1 MRRVNLMILLFRF
14 ALYYLLQPSRP
25 SMMMMNSLSN
35 QSVPIFTNKTNV
47 ASSVGTILAPLLL
60 NITTTTVAPD
70 TTTLDNITTVL
81 TTTTEPYSASSSSS
95 STQQTTESLSSELL
109 NHIGASTTSP
119 ISSSAS
125 TILSAAPN
133 ASDVQVTMPISLPT
147 STHHPMT
154 QPTSMK
160 TTKPGSVSKSTTT
173 KTRPK
178 TPPPPRRTTTTTTT
192 TTIPTFAPSTAAET
206 GSYQTSTESLAA
218 YPITNASPDALRPP
232 VNSSTAVLLPPLVES
247 LNFSSA
253 IASIS
258 ANESSTESTHLISN
272 AQLFIGSNQT
282 TATYSSPPMDLKKPT
297 ATIATL
303 LMPAQNINQTADSNN
318 YTTLNNL
325 PISLPTTSS
334 PLLNSTTEDS
344 TEFSSVVSHSS
355 TTTEQSTAE
364 NAQSFSSAGI
374 TLSPLNANNITST
387 SIVIIEKPVTSTERP
402 AMMVTSLPISSPNVG
417 KEILRL
423 T

>member
-1 MRRVNLMILLFRF
+1 
-14 ALYYLLQPSRP
+14 
-25 SMMMMNSLSN
+25 MMMMNSLSN
-35 QSVPIFTNKTNV
+35 QSAPIFTNKTSV
-47 ASSVGTILAPLLL
+47 SSSVGTILAPLLL
-60 NITTTTVAPD
+60 NITTTTVVPD

-95 STQQTTESLSSELL
+95 SPQETTESLSSELL

-154 QPTSMK
+154 QPTTMK
-160 TTKPGSVSKSTTT
+160 TTKSGSVSKSTTT

-178 TPPPPRRTTTTTTT
+178 TPPPPPRRTTTTTT

-206 GSYQTSTESLAA
+206 GSYQTTTESLAA
-218 YPITNASPDALRPP
+218 YPITNASPDALKPP
-232 VNSSTAVLLPPLVES
+232 VNSSTAILHPPIVES

-258 ANESSTESTHLISN
+258 ANESSIESNHLISN
-272 AQLFIGSNQT
+272 AQPFIGSNQT
-282 TATYSSPPMDLKKPT
+282 TATSSPPMDFKKPT
-297 ATIATL
+297 TTIATL

-334 PLLNSTTEDS
+334 PLLNSTTENS
-344 TEFSSVVSHSS
+344 VEFSSVVGHAS
-355 TTTEQSTAE
+355 TTTQKSTAE

-387 SIVIIEKPVTSTERP
+387 STVIIEKPVTSTERP

-417 KEILRL
+417 KEMLRL